1 MLVYK
6 QSIFDISIEQKNDI
20 LKYNIKSD
28 SGKRVEK
35 ANGDVLI
42 STDDNNISVEEIK
55 LNISENK
62 LKSLYKF
69 ISNINKNIEF
79 FSHLYLHNE
88 KVIINDIEDFRN
100 YGFLKLVF
108 TRNDNFIIE
117 EIPIIN
123 NNFDDLEQ
131 KIIKVIDKSKNFL
144 EFTALNKNHRV
155 CENIPVVF
163 SANAA
168 GFLVHEILGHTLE
181 EDFYKYYSDKYKNLK
196 FTKNLNVIDNPQV
209 AAELTGVSK
218 YDDIGVDMSS
228 VTLVKDG
235 IISDILSLDSEKDS
249 ENTTTSK
256 ISGTGRRENY
266 KYNVLPR
273 MRCTYIEP
281 FGDMNE
287 EEIINKYKKCIFIY
301 KTHSGGIDPA
311 NGDFELNGVGFVIN
325 DNETQNFIGNLK
337 ISGNIL
343 KHFNAIEYIGNDLKF
358 FGGYCFKLGQTVRV
372 ATGSPTVSIND
383 LVVEGDFYV

>member
-6 QSIFDISIEQKNDI
+6 QSVFDISIEQRSDI

-55 LNISENK
+55 LNISEQK

-88 KVIINDIEDFRN
+88 KVIINGIEDVRN

-108 TRNDNFIIE
+108 TRNDNFVID

-131 KIIKVIDKSKNFL
+131 KIIQVIDKNKNFL
-144 EFTALNKNHRV
+144 EFNASKKDHKV
-155 CENIPVVF
+155 CENMPVVF
-163 SANAA
+163 SSNAA
-168 GFLVHEILGHTLE
+168 GFLVCEILGHTWE
-181 EDFYKYYSDKYKNLK
+181 EDIYKYYSDTYKNLK
-196 FTKNLNVIDNPQV
+196 FAKNLNVIDNPQV
-209 AAELTGVSK
+209 AVDLIGINK
-218 YDDIGVDMSS
+218 YDDIGVDMLP

-235 IISDILSLDSEKDS
+235 VISDVLSLDSQNNAK
-249 ENTTTSK
+249 SK
-256 ISGTGRRENY
+256 MLVAGRRENY

-273 MRCTYIEP
+273 MRCTYIEA
-281 FGDMNE
+281 FGNMNE
-287 EEIINKYKKCIFIY
+287 KTIINKYKKCIFIY
-301 KTHSGGIDPA
+301 KTHSGGIDPT
-311 NGDFELNGVGFVIN
+311 NGNFELNGVGFVIN
-325 DNETQNFIGNLK
+325 NNEVQNFIGNLK

-343 KHFNAIEYIGNDLKF
+343 KHFNSIEYIGNDLKF

-372 ATGSPTVSIND
+372 AAGSPTISINN
-383 LVVEGDFYV
+383 LIIEGDFYV